1 MKNEC
6 CKNCFYLTS
15 KNSKEFPLDDYYI
28 EYGCKLH
35 NLHNDEIRW
44 PDEQKCDNWTSIKTG
59 VRNLKLE
66 ELGIK

>member
-1 MKNEC
+1 MKEKV

-15 KNSKEFPLDDYYI
+15 KESKDFPLSDYHTS
-28 EYGCKLH
+28 YGCSLHKLF
-35 NLHNDEIRW
+35 NNEVRW
-44 PDEQKCDNWTSIKTG
+44 PNEQKCDNWTSIKTG

>member
-1 MKNEC
+1 MKSEC

-15 KNSKEFPLDDYYI
+15 KNSKDFPLSDYHI
-28 EYGCKLH
+28 EYACEFHKLYRREVSH
-35 NLHNDEIRW
+35 
-44 PDEQKCDNWTSIKTG
+44 PDEQRCNDWTSIKSG

>member
-28 EYGCKLH
+28 EYACEFHKLYRR
-35 NLHNDEIRW
+35 EVSR
-44 PDEQKCDNWTSIKTG
+44 PDEQRCDDWTSIKSG